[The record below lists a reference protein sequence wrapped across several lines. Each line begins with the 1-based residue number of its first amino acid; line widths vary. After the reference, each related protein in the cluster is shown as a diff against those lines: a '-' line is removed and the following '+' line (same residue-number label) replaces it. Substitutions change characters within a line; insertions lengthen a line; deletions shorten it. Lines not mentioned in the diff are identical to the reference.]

1 MNSSHGSPA
10 VSVMRSCGIH
20 HVETSTAPSPAR
32 PSNELQG
39 PRGAKCTGGRG
50 DLAVRLRNA
59 RCVTKIISHTKIP
72 PKNPDP
78 NMCTYAVALYL
89 RSKNSAATM
98 PMLDTSSATTG
109 VPRLLNRPST
119 AGAYPPRASENNIR
133 AVRYRL
139 QLTLESAA
147 VSTTKFMIPAA
158 AGIPADSKT
167 RTNGLSPSPTWFQGT
182 TPTTTDS
189 PPI

>member
-10 VSVMRSCGIH
+10 VMVMRSCGIH
-20 HVETSTAPSPAR
+20 HVETSTAPRLAK
-32 PSNELQG
+32 PSNELHG
-39 PRGAKCTGGRG
+39 PRGAKRRGGRG
-50 DLAVRLRNA
+50 HFAVRLRNA

-72 PKNPDP
+72 PKNADP
-78 NMCTYAVALYL
+78 HMYTYAEALYR

-98 PMLDTSSATTG
+98 PTLETSSATTG
-109 VPRLLNRPST
+109 APRLLKRPST
-119 AGAYPPRASENNIR
+119 GGAYPPRASENNIR
-133 AVRYRL
+133 AVRYKL

-147 VSTTKFMIPAA
+147 VSPTKFMIPAA

-182 TPTTTDS
+182 TPTTTAS